1 VNADTR
7 VKKQAAG
14 QNHQLEENMMQRTDH
29 RLSVAL
35 ALGVMSIPAL
45 ATNGDQMLGVTAMQ
59 WGMAGAY
66 TAAPQDAATVLTN
79 PAGLADLSMQEFRA
93 DLGFGFLNPPR
104 QVNDRE
110 SDSDLYLIPSGALAY
125 RPSGKLTLGMGMA
138 GLSGMGVDFPD
149 TAPAM
154 AGNQAI
160 VTTKQ
165 FYKIAP
171 GFGYQVNERL
181 SLGAA
186 LNIDYQSLALAN
198 PNFQL
203 PQNQVYGYGATFGLT
218 YKPNPRFTIGAAYST
233 RQEMDEFKWNTTAGS
248 YGLTMDAPPILSLGL
263 AFRSMPGL
271 LIEADIKH
279 IAFSEVLDRVPFK
292 TPVGTTSMN
301 FGWKDQTVFAIG
313 MQKRINPLTTLRMG
327 FNYGESPIGPEDV
340 DNNIGSL
347 AVTESHLTLGLTRQ
361 FGQRL
366 FSSLSYAHAFHNEV
380 TSNSGSGNKIELEQN
395 VLNLQ
400 MSYRF

>member
-1 VNADTR
+1 MHI
-7 VKKQAAG
+7 KKCSYAVATTLVLMGTQA
-14 QNHQLEENMMQRTDH
+14 H
-29 RLSVAL
+29 
-35 ALGVMSIPAL
+35 

-93 DLGFGFLNPPR
+93 DFGFGFLNPPR
-104 QVNDRE
+104 KVNNQE

-125 RPSGKLTLGMGMA
+125 RVNERLTLGMGMA

-171 GFGYQVNERL
+171 GFGYKLNEQL

-186 LNIDYQSLALAN
+186 LNLDYQSLALSN
-198 PNFQL
+198 PMFQL
-203 PQNQVYGYGATFGLT
+203 PQNQVYGLGATFGLT
-218 YKPNPRFTIGAAYST
+218 FKPNQRFTIGASYT
-233 RQEMDEFKWNTTAGS
+233 TKQHMDEFKWNTAAGA
-248 YGLTMDAPPILSLGL
+248 YGMTMDAPSILSLGL
-263 AFRSMPGL
+263 AFKPMPGL
-271 LIEADIKH
+271 LIEADVKH
-279 IAFSEVLDRVPFK
+279 IAFSDVLDRVAFK
-292 TPVGTTSMN
+292 TPVGVSQMN
-301 FGWKDQTVFAIG
+301 FGWEDQTVFAIG
-313 MQKRINPLTTLRMG
+313 VQKQINPKTTVRAG
-327 FNYGESPIGPEDV
+327 FNYGKSPIGPEDV

-347 AVTESHLTLGLTRQ
+347 AITESHLTLGLTRQ
-361 FGQRL
+361 LGERL
-366 FSSLSYAHAFHNEV
+366 FTSVSYARAFHNEV

-395 VLNLQ
+395 VVNLQ